1 MSGRHESLYGR
12 FLAPVV
18 ENLLINRDS
27 IRQLDRQ
34 IDWPNTIERLTNPQ
48 VIYPRYYETSSFHG
62 IENGYLCKDA
72 ALSYDPIMQYALP
85 PNEMWVRQGLIESI
99 QGLPERIL
107 DLGCGTGTLT
117 VMLKQAFLGAEVV
130 GCDLSPYMLTMA
142 ELKSDEAHVEVHWR
156 HARAEAT
163 GFQDDSFDLITIA
176 LAFHEMPPGV
186 AQAVL
191 KEAYRLLRSG
201 GEILILDGNQ
211 KVLRQ
216 APLLSD
222 LFEEPFIRDYA
233 AGSLDAW
240 LGAAGFGAVQSRDH
254 WLVHQ
259 ITRGV
264 KGVRDQH
271 PEESLF
277 ADVEA
282 VEEGEWV
289 MG

>member
-1 MSGRHESLYGR
+1 M
-12 FLAPVV
+12 
-18 ENLLINRDS
+18 
-27 IRQLDRQ
+27 
-34 IDWPNTIERLTNPQ
+34 
-48 VIYPRYYETSSFHG
+48 
-62 IENGYLCKDA
+62 
-72 ALSYDPIMQYALP
+72 
-85 PNEMWVRQGLIESI
+85 
-99 QGLPERIL
+99 
-107 DLGCGTGTLT
+107 
-117 VMLKQAFLGAEVV
+117 
-130 GCDLSPYMLTMA
+130 
-142 ELKSDEAHVEVHWR
+142 
-156 HARAEAT
+156 
-163 GFQDDSFDLITIA
+163 
-176 LAFHEMPPGV
+176 
-186 AQAVL
+186 L

-240 LGAAGFGAVQSRDH
+240 LGSAGFGGVQSRDH

-264 KGVRDQH
+264 KGVCDWH

-282 VEEGEWV
+282 MEDEEWV